1 MNRTTFV
8 GAVMLVVTSLS
19 WTPVPVNAQKA
30 AAPTSTEVDISA
42 LAGKWEGWW
51 LGPESGPLQV
61 IVKADGTYVS
71 RLGADSGSGTFHV
84 VNGIIVADGH
94 LNGADAPRSDRV
106 ATVTLVQKN
115 GASMLTG
122 NGRAPAGPY
131 SFTLTK

>member
-19 WTPVPVNAQKA
+19 WTPVPVNGQKA

-51 LGPESGPLQV
+51 LGPESAPLEV

-71 RLGADSGSGTFHV
+71 RLGADSGSGTFRV
-84 VNGIIVADGH
+84 VNGVIVAEGR
-94 LNGADAPRSDRV
+94 LSGADAPRSDRV
-106 ATVTLVQKN
+106 VTVTLVQKN
-115 GASMLTG
+115 GASILMG
-122 NGRAPAGPY
+122 DGRTSAGPY